1 MYLDRN
7 EMAFR
12 KNEKLLLDN
21 DCIFVYRPW
30 NRIYPNKRWYAK
42 WEVIKARII
51 DIPGDDSKHIP
62 PVFTNDVS
70 LLKITDINNI
80 KSHELYDKDKI
91 LNNLK
96 SIYTNIKDFS
106 TLTKIEMTKVL
117 SSNLYDNS
125 LEIKKLYDEW
135 LIQLAQLPENNA
147 KSLDELLNAN
157 NFSLTFINHDYAGI
171 TPKMWNFIA
180 QEYGLDIKSSMV
192 IIKTENLAKIF
203 EVLRLNDKYIW
214 WWLWV
219 WFKDFGWEFLS
230 SQKKYFV
237 NPIAD
242 AMQST
247 NFVAHFG
254 DEIHGYNSDATWYC
268 ESLEDK
274 FKEIWTNLIDKTIV
288 MLGAWWTARWIAL
301 ELVHRGIKKLI
312 IINRTIAKA
321 QFIADNLNQIKPD
334 IAIAADEQ
342 FIFDLKE
349 RIDAIVNLTTK
360 WADWDLEKF
369 SWLTP
374 ANWSVDDNISSTQ
387 NLLENFSKTNSK
399 LIVSDINLTK
409 TWTTP
414 LLDIA
419 KQIWLST
426 LDWKGM
432 VVYQWVEAIWTVF
445 GDKIIQKWWTKEE
458 VRQKLIDKILKT
470 KKE

>member
-12 KNEKLLLDN
+12 KNEKSLLYN
-21 DCIFVYRPW
+21 DKITVYRPW

-42 WEVIKARII
+42 WEIIKARII
-51 DIPGDDSKHIP
+51 DIPWDDSKYLP

-70 LLKITDINNI
+70 LIKIIDIKNI
-80 KSHELYDKDKI
+80 KSHELDDKDKI
-91 LNNLK
+91 LENLK
-96 SIYTNIKDFS
+96 SIYTTTKDFNI
-106 TLTKIEMTKVL
+106 LTKIEMTKVL

-125 LEIKKLYDEW
+125 LEIKKLYDDW

-147 KSLDELLNAN
+147 KNLDELLNAN

-219 WFKDFGWEFLS
+219 WFKDFGWEFLR
-230 SQKKYFV
+230 SQEKYFV

-247 NFVAHFG
+247 NFVAHFW

-274 FKEIWTNLIDKTIV
+274 FKEIWETLTDKTIV
-288 MLGAWWTARWIAL
+288 MLGAWWTARGIAL

-312 IINRTIAKA
+312 IINRTLAKA
-321 QFIADNLNQIKPD
+321 QFISDSLNQIKPNVSV
-334 IAIAADEQ
+334 AADEQ

-349 RIDAIVNLTTK
+349 HIDAIVNLTTK
-360 WADWDLEKF
+360 WADGDLENF

-374 ANWSVDDNISSTQ
+374 SWWSVEDNIAASTK
-387 NLLENFSKTNSK
+387 LLEFFSKDNPK

-414 LLDIA
+414 LLNIA
-419 KQIWLST
+419 KQIWLPT
-426 LDWKGM
+426 LDWKEM
-432 VVYQWVEAIWTVF
+432 VVYQWVDAIWTVF
-445 GDKIIQKWWTKEE
+445 GDKIIQKWWTKQE